1 MQKQVEIELPF
12 GAYYKKTNEIKKFID
27 KFPEW
32 VKVVDDT
39 YYLILTDDIDSL
51 FTCAL
56 LKYKFNCKIGYFY
69 DFNSIHHAEGAST
82 AKDKII
88 ACDMAV
94 ENGFKAYDNH
104 GVKIHKNDEV
114 NPQSANLNI
123 VYDIHQGNYF
133 SKYAGSTALMVA
145 VMYEIF
151 DFNKF
156 TDDQLMT
163 IACIDSF
170 YMGAYHPMTN
180 NYADARKAYRDTI
193 AIMNLQAFD
202 DLFARKK
209 VVDFENFAKIHE
221 LKNKIW
227 VRNGKLETSMNI
239 DFLKRQFPML
249 DFDIEGI
256 KFDNCKKFS
265 KSNKKQLPAPVSK
278 SKLDN
283 LFTFALTSKNGYKAT
298 IK

>member
-12 GAYYKKTNEIKKFID
+12 GGYFRKTNEIKKFID

-56 LKYKFNCKIGYFY
+56 LKYKFNCKIGYYY
-69 DFNSIHHAEGAST
+69 DFISIHQVEGVRT
-82 AKDKII
+82 TKDKII
-88 ACDMAV
+88 ATDMAV

-104 GVKIHKNDEV
+104 AVKIHKDDEV

-123 VYDIHQGNYF
+123 VKNIYQGNYF

-145 VMYEIF
+145 VMYEVF
-151 DFNKF
+151 DFNKL
-156 TDDQLMT
+156 TDEQLMT

-180 NYADARKAYRDTI
+180 NYLDARKAFRDTI
-193 AIMNLQAFD
+193 SIMNLQPFND
-202 DLFARKK
+202 YL
-209 VVDFENFAKIHE
+209 H
-221 LKNKIW
+221 
-227 VRNGKLETSMNI
+227 VR
-239 DFLKRQFPML
+239 
-249 DFDIEGI
+249 
-256 KFDNCKKFS
+256 
-265 KSNKKQLPAPVSK
+265 KQLILK
-278 SKLDN
+278 TLQRFMN
-283 LFTFALTSKNGYKAT
+283 
-298 IK
+298 